1 MFPGR
6 FCVMFHHAGT
16 RPLLSGSV
24 GNIKGCMH
32 LVCNYLLMG
41 CQDSK
46 LLSKALFFSQDV
58 IHLSEGLMLWLLD
71 VCSGVVS
78 YIRLETG
85 AY

>member
-1 MFPGR
+1 MYAFSLQLSFDGMPG
-6 FCVMFHHAGT
+6 
-16 RPLLSGSV
+16 L
-24 GNIKGCMH
+24 
-32 LVCNYLLMG
+32 
-41 CQDSK
+41 
-46 LLSKALFFSQDV
+46 KASQQSTVFSQDV